1 MKENLIKILISAI
14 FFTIAIFIDITW
26 LKIGLFLI
34 SYIVVAYEVL
44 LEAVENI
51 KEGEIFGEEFLM
63 SIASFGAFVIGEYPE
78 AIAVML
84 FFQIGEMFEEYAED
98 KSKKSIE
105 SLMNIKPEFANVK
118 QEDNIIKKSPNEVKI
133 GDIIVI
139 KPGEKVPLDGK
150 VIKGEAL
157 IDTSALTGES
167 IPRRISVEKEILSGS
182 INTNGLIEVEVTK
195 EFGES
200 TVSKILDLVENAT
213 EKKAHTEKFITKFAK
228 IYTPTVII
236 LAFLIVIVPTLIF
249 KQDFM
254 EWLYRA
260 LTFLVVSCPCALV
273 VSVPLSFFGGIGGAS
288 RKGILIKGSNY
299 IELLSKADTVVFDKT
314 GTLTKGT
321 FKVQSILPTNMKEE
335 ELLEM
340 AAYVEEF
347 SSHPIANSIRTAYG
361 KQIDK
366 SKISNVEEISGNGIS
381 AKIDGKK
388 VYAGN
393 SKLME
398 KIGITVEKEEM
409 IGTVVYIATKDC
421 YEGKIIIS
429 DEIKVDAK
437 YTIAELKKNGIKQ
450 TIMLTGDLGKVANSV
465 GNEIGIDKVY
475 SELLP
480 TEKVDKIEQ
489 EIMQKNTKGY
499 TIFVGDGLNDAPVLV
514 RADVGIAMGA
524 YGTDAAIEA
533 ADVVIMTD
541 EPSKILSAIK
551 IAKKTMKI
559 AKQNIIL
566 AIGIK
571 VLVLIL
577 SFFGLATMWEA
588 VFADVGVTV
597 IAVINSLRT
606 LKK

>member
-63 SIASFGAFVIGEYPE
+63 SIASFGAFAIGEYPE

-228 IYTPTVII
+228 IYTTTVII
-236 LAFLIVIVPTLIF
+236 VAFLIVIVPTLIF

-450 TIMLTGDLGKVANSV
+450 TIMLTGDLSKVANSV

-489 EIMQKNTKGY
+489 EIMQKNKKGY

-514 RADVGIAMGA
+514 RADIGIAMGA

-541 EPSKILSAIK
+541 EPYKILSAIK

-577 SFFGLATMWEA
+577 SSFGLATMWEA

>member
-63 SIASFGAFVIGEYPE
+63 SIASFGAFAIGEYPE

-450 TIMLTGDLGKVANSV
+450 TIMLTGDLSKVANSV

-514 RADVGIAMGA
+514 RADIGIAMGA

-541 EPSKILSAIK
+541 EPYKILSAIK

-577 SFFGLATMWEA
+577 SSFGLATMWEA

>member
-63 SIASFGAFVIGEYPE
+63 SIASFGAFAIGEYPE

-450 TIMLTGDLGKVANSV
+450 TIMLTGDLSKVANSV

-489 EIMQKNTKGY
+489 EIMQKNKKGY

-541 EPSKILSAIK
+541 EPYKILSAIK

>member
-63 SIASFGAFVIGEYPE
+63 SIASFGAFAIGEYPE

-84 FFQIGEMFEEYAED
+84 FFQIGEMFEEYEED

-450 TIMLTGDLGKVANSV
+450 TIMLTGDLSKVANSV

-489 EIMQKNTKGY
+489 EIMQKNQKGY

-541 EPSKILSAIK
+541 EPYKILSAIK

>member
-63 SIASFGAFVIGEYPE
+63 SIASFGAFAIGEYPE

-421 YEGKIIIS
+421 YDGKIIIS

-450 TIMLTGDLGKVANSV
+450 TIMLTGDLSKVANSV

-514 RADVGIAMGA
+514 RADIGIAMGA

-541 EPSKILSAIK
+541 EPYKILSAIK

>member
-63 SIASFGAFVIGEYPE
+63 SIASFGAFAIGEYPE

-347 SSHPIANSIRTAYG
+347 SNHPIANSIRTAYG

-450 TIMLTGDLGKVANSV
+450 TIMLTGDLSKVANSV

-489 EIMQKNTKGY
+489 EIMQKNKKGY

-514 RADVGIAMGA
+514 RADIGIAMGA

-541 EPSKILSAIK
+541 EPYKILSAIK

>member
-63 SIASFGAFVIGEYPE
+63 SIASFGAFAIGEYPE

-347 SSHPIANSIRTAYG
+347 SNHPIANSIRTAYG

-398 KIGITVEKEEM
+398 KIGITVEKEEI

-541 EPSKILSAIK
+541 EPYKILSAIK

-577 SFFGLATMWEA
+577 SSFGLATMWEA

>member
-63 SIASFGAFVIGEYPE
+63 SIASFGAFAIGEYPE

-347 SSHPIANSIRTAYG
+347 SNHPIANSIRTAYG

-450 TIMLTGDLGKVANSV
+450 TIMLTGDLSKVGCWFAW
-465 GNEIGIDKVY
+465 I
-475 SELLP
+475 
-480 TEKVDKIEQ
+480 DKIEQ

-514 RADVGIAMGA
+514 RADIGIAMGA

-541 EPSKILSAIK
+541 EPYKILSAIK

>member
-1 MKENLIKILISAI
+1 
-14 FFTIAIFIDITW
+14 
-26 LKIGLFLI
+26 
-34 SYIVVAYEVL
+34 
-44 LEAVENI
+44 
-51 KEGEIFGEEFLM
+51 
-63 SIASFGAFVIGEYPE
+63 
-78 AIAVML
+78 
-84 FFQIGEMFEEYAED
+84 
-98 KSKKSIE
+98 
-105 SLMNIKPEFANVK
+105 
-118 QEDNIIKKSPNEVKI
+118 
-133 GDIIVI
+133 
-139 KPGEKVPLDGK
+139 
-150 VIKGEAL
+150 
-157 IDTSALTGES
+157 
-167 IPRRISVEKEILSGS
+167 
-182 INTNGLIEVEVTK
+182 
-195 EFGES
+195 
-200 TVSKILDLVENAT
+200 
-213 EKKAHTEKFITKFAK
+213 
-228 IYTPTVII
+228 
-236 LAFLIVIVPTLIF
+236 
-249 KQDFM
+249 
-254 EWLYRA
+254 
-260 LTFLVVSCPCALV
+260 
-273 VSVPLSFFGGIGGAS
+273 
-288 RKGILIKGSNY
+288 
-299 IELLSKADTVVFDKT
+299 
-314 GTLTKGT
+314 
-321 FKVQSILPTNMKEE
+321 
-335 ELLEM
+335 
-340 AAYVEEF
+340 
-347 SSHPIANSIRTAYG
+347 
-361 KQIDK
+361 
-366 SKISNVEEISGNGIS
+366 
-381 AKIDGKK
+381 
-388 VYAGN
+388 
-393 SKLME
+393 ME

-450 TIMLTGDLGKVANSV
+450 TIMLTGDLSKVANSV

-489 EIMQKNTKGY
+489 EIMQKNKKGY

-514 RADVGIAMGA
+514 RADIGIAMGA

-541 EPSKILSAIK
+541 EPYKILSAIK

>member
-1 MKENLIKILISAI
+1 MRENIIKIVFSAI
-14 FFTIAIFIDITW
+14 FLTIALFVNITW

-34 SYIVVAYEVL
+34 SYLVVAYEVL

-51 KEGEIFGEEFLM
+51 KEGEVFGEEFLM
-63 SIASFGAFVIGEYPE
+63 SIASFGAFLMGEYPE

-118 QEDNIIKKSPNEVKI
+118 VNENIIKKSPNEVKV

-139 KPGEKVPLDGK
+139 KPGEKVALDGT
-150 VIKGEAL
+150 VVKGEAL
-157 IDTSALTGES
+157 IDTSAITGES
-167 IPRRISVEKEILSGS
+167 VPRKVTAGKEILSGS
-182 INTNGLIEVEVTK
+182 INTSGVLEVEVTK

-200 TVSKILDLVENAT
+200 TVSKILDLVQNAT
-213 EKKAHTEKFITKFAK
+213 NKKAYTEKFITKFAK
-228 IYTPTVII
+228 VYTP
-236 LAFLIVIVPTLIF
+236 IVILLAVLIAVIPTLIF
-249 KQDFM
+249 KQEFIT
-254 EWLYRA
+254 WIYRA

-299 IELLSKADTVVFDKT
+299 LELLAKADTVVFDKT

-321 FKVQSILPTNMKEE
+321 FTVQSILPERKSKEE
-335 ELLEM
+335 LIEM

-347 SSHPIANSIRTAYG
+347 SNHPIANSIKVAYG
-361 KQIDK
+361 KEIDK
-366 SKISNVEEISGNGIS
+366 LKISNVEEISGNGIS
-381 AKIDGKK
+381 ALIEGKK

-393 SKLME
+393 SKLMD
-398 KIGITVEKEEM
+398 KIGIQVQNEETA
-409 IGTVVYIATKDC
+409 GTIVYIATEGS

-429 DEIKVDAK
+429 DEIKSDSKQAI
-437 YTIAELKKNGIKQ
+437 TELKKSGIKQ
-450 TIMLTGDLGKVANSV
+450 TIMLTGDLEKVANIV

-480 TEKVDKIEQ
+480 TDKVEKIEQ
-489 EIMQKNTKGY
+489 IMNEGKESV
-499 TIFVGDGLNDAPVLV
+499 IFVGDGLNDAPVLV
-514 RADVGIAMGA
+514 TADVGIAMGA
-524 YGTDAAIEA
+524 YGTEAAIEA
-533 ADVVIMTD
+533 SDCVIMTD
-541 EPSKILSAIK
+541 EPMKILSAIK

-559 AKQNIIL
+559 AKQNIVF
-566 AIGIK
+566 AIGVK
-571 VLVLIL
+571 LLVLIL
-577 SFFGLATMWEA
+577 SFCGLATMWEA

-597 IAVINSLRT
+597 IAVLNSLRT

>member
-63 SIASFGAFVIGEYPE
+63 SIASFGAFAIGEYPE

-450 TIMLTGDLGKVANSV
+450 TIMLTGDLSKVANSV

-489 EIMQKNTKGY
+489 EIMQKNKKGY

-514 RADVGIAMGA
+514 RADIGIAMGA

-541 EPSKILSAIK
+541 EPYKILSAIK

-577 SFFGLATMWEA
+577 SSFGLATMWEA

>member
-51 KEGEIFGEEFLM
+51 KEGEIFVFYFLM
-63 SIASFGAFVIGEYPE
+63 SIASFGAFAIGEYPE

-105 SLMNIKPEFANVK
+105 NLMNIKPEFANVK

-340 AAYVEEF
+340 VAYVEEF

-450 TIMLTGDLGKVANSV
+450 TIMLTGDLSKVANSV

-489 EIMQKNTKGY
+489 EIMQKNKKGY

-514 RADVGIAMGA
+514 RADIGIAMGA

-541 EPSKILSAIK
+541 EPYKILSAIK

>member
-63 SIASFGAFVIGEYPE
+63 SIASFGAFAIGEYPE

-105 SLMNIKPEFANVK
+105 NLMNIKPEFANVK

-450 TIMLTGDLGKVANSV
+450 TIMLTGDLSKVANSV

-514 RADVGIAMGA
+514 RADIGIAMGA

-541 EPSKILSAIK
+541 EPYKILSAIK

>member
-63 SIASFGAFVIGEYPE
+63 SIASFGAFAIGEYPE

-450 TIMLTGDLGKVANSV
+450 TIMLTGDLSKVANSV

-541 EPSKILSAIK
+541 EPYKILSAIK

-577 SFFGLATMWEA
+577 SSFGLATMWEA

>member
-63 SIASFGAFVIGEYPE
+63 SIASFGAFAIGEYPE

-450 TIMLTGDLGKVANSV
+450 TIMLTGDLSKVANSV

-489 EIMQKNTKGY
+489 EIMQKNQKGY

-541 EPSKILSAIK
+541 EPYKILSAIK

>member
-63 SIASFGAFVIGEYPE
+63 SIASFGAFAIGEYPE

-450 TIMLTGDLGKVANSV
+450 TIMLTGDLSKVANSV

-489 EIMQKNTKGY
+489 EIMQKNKKGY

-541 EPSKILSAIK
+541 EPYKILSAIK

-577 SFFGLATMWEA
+577 SSFGLATMWEA

>member
-63 SIASFGAFVIGEYPE
+63 SIASFGAFAIGEYPE

-273 VSVPLSFFGGIGGAS
+273 VSVPLSFFGGIGGTS

-450 TIMLTGDLGKVANSV
+450 TIMLTGDLSKVANSV

-489 EIMQKNTKGY
+489 EIMQKNKKGY

-514 RADVGIAMGA
+514 RADIGIAMGA

-541 EPSKILSAIK
+541 EPYKILSAIK

-577 SFFGLATMWEA
+577 SSFGLATMWEA

>member
-63 SIASFGAFVIGEYPE
+63 SIASFGAFAIGEYPE

-450 TIMLTGDLGKVANSV
+450 TIMLTGDLSKVANSV

-489 EIMQKNTKGY
+489 EIMQKNKKGY

-514 RADVGIAMGA
+514 RADIGIAMGA

-541 EPSKILSAIK
+541 EPYKILSAIK

>member
-63 SIASFGAFVIGEYPE
+63 SIASFGAFAIGEYPE

-450 TIMLTGDLGKVANSV
+450 TIMLTGDLSKVANSV

-489 EIMQKNTKGY
+489 EIMQKNKKGY

-541 EPSKILSAIK
+541 EPSKILSTIK

>member
-63 SIASFGAFVIGEYPE
+63 SIASFGAFAIGEYPE

-366 SKISNVEEISGNGIS
+366 SKIKNVEEISGNGIS

-450 TIMLTGDLGKVANSV
+450 TIMLTGDLSKVANSV

-489 EIMQKNTKGY
+489 EIMQKNKKGY

-514 RADVGIAMGA
+514 RADIGIAMGA

-541 EPSKILSAIK
+541 EPYKILSAIK

>member
-63 SIASFGAFVIGEYPE
+63 SIASFGAFAIGEYPE

-236 LAFLIVIVPTLIF
+236 LAFLILILPTLIF

-421 YEGKIIIS
+421 YDGKIIIS

-450 TIMLTGDLGKVANSV
+450 TIMLTGDLSKVANSV

-514 RADVGIAMGA
+514 RADIGIAMGA

-541 EPSKILSAIK
+541 EPYKILSAIK